1 MAATIIEKVVAWI
14 GIHFL
19 DPGSQTGLNAVAKVS
34 SSLAQR
40 QSFGRH
46 RRRNH
51 LGAIWK
57 PVCAMILPKDIALK
71 SNCEDSDLSAFL
83 SLWLW
88 ENSVHW
94 LQRRIQV
101 SHGP

>member
-1 MAATIIEKVVAWI
+1 MIEKVVAWI

-19 DPGSQTGLNAVAKVS
+19 DPGSQTGLNAVAKVF

-40 QSFGRH
+40 QRFGRH

-51 LGAIWK
+51 LRAILE

-71 SNCEDSDLSAFL
+71 PNCEDSDLSAFSFVTAL
-83 SLWLW
+83 GD
-88 ENSVHW
+88 SVHW

-101 SHGP
+101 SHGPWPRL